1 MTNITRKFDIRCL
14 ASPGIWLGVAAMG
27 CGWVGMRLGDLAQ
40 RARHAG
46 DILSAAAPTSG
57 RSASET
63 RLISD
68 SMLETARELSRLRAG
83 FVTLG
88 LCAAALI
95 VVLKWASFT
104 VRVVTALVVFV
115 ALVLL
120 MLDRNIY

>member
-1 MTNITRKFDIRCL
+1 
-14 ASPGIWLGVAAMG
+14 
-27 CGWVGMRLGDLAQ
+27 MRLGDLAQ
-40 RARHAG
+40 RARHAR
-46 DILSAAAPTSG
+46 DILGDAAPTSG
-57 RSASET
+57 RGATEL

-95 VVLKWASFT
+95 VVLKWASLT
-104 VRVVTALVVFV
+104 ARVVTALVVIV

-120 MLDRNIY
+120 TLDGHIY